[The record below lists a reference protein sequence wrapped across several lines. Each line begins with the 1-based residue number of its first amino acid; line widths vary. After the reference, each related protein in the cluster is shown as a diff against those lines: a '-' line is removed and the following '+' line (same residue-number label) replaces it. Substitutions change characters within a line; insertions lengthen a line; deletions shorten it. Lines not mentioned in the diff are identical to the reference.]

1 MISGVIDL
9 PVASWR
15 GVIGCGVT
23 FFAGEGMVRHLVS
36 WIGRITAALVAA
48 VAVMCATIC
57 AVVAQPA
64 ETRVALVIG
73 NSAYRSAGVLDNPQR
88 DAKLMAERLKTAGFK
103 VTLLVDA
110 DQQAMKRAMV
120 EFGRELRSSEAVG
133 LFYYAGHGL
142 QVNGLNYLVPVNAN
156 IKDETEVGIETV
168 SLADFLAT
176 MERAKSRINIVVL
189 DACRN
194 NPFSSNFRTDSAG
207 LARVDAPAGTYVAY
221 ATSPGSVASDGTGRN
236 SPYTKALAE
245 TVLKA
250 SMPIEQVF
258 KEVRR
263 AVQEETGGQQ
273 TPWEASSIS
282 ADFSFMRGTGQAAP
296 QPSRGPSAADL
307 AREKDL
313 ELAFWN
319 SIKDSSNT
327 SLFRSY
333 LQQYPR
339 GTFVP
344 IARARI
350 EEIEAKLAVA
360 KAPPPVT
367 TGQGQGA
374 PAASA
379 RGPAPVFAD
388 SGRRSLQEPELVRL
402 TCEQLWRARNEMF
415 ARNGYCF
422 GTSAAQQVFGTRGC
436 TTSRQDI
443 LSPVEIQ
450 NMRLIKAVEDRKACG
465 AVTTAAFAP
474 AGRSVSQSQAGGF
487 WHYVTGLDPKGDN
500 FLALKVAPNVRS
512 ERIAKMGP
520 DTPLKILNA
529 QGDWRQVQLKD
540 GRTGWAHSR
549 YIRCCREP

>member
-1 MISGVIDL
+1 MGRHSKWRSGK
-9 PVASWR
+9 
-15 GVIGCGVT
+15 
-23 FFAGEGMVRHLVS
+23 AG
-36 WIGRITAALVAA
+36 ALLAA
-48 VAVMCATIC
+48 VVTVMCAM
-57 AVVAQPA
+57 ASASFAQPA

-73 NSAYRSAGVLDNPQR
+73 NSAYQSAGALDNPQR
-88 DAKLMAERLKTAGFK
+88 DAKLMAERLKTAGFT

-120 EFGRELRSSEAVG
+120 DFGRELRSSEAVG

-168 SLADFLAT
+168 GLADFLAT

-194 NPFSSNFRTDSAG
+194 NPFSSNFRTESAG

-221 ATSPGSVASDGTGRN
+221 ATSPGSVASDGAGRN

-245 TVLKA
+245 TILKPG
-250 SMPIEQVF
+250 MPIEQVF

-282 ADFSFMRGTGQAAP
+282 ADFAFLRGAGPTP
-296 QPSRGPSAADL
+296 PVSRTPSQADL
-307 AREKDL
+307 AREKEL

-319 SIKDSSNT
+319 SIKESSNT
-327 SLFRSY
+327 ALFRSY

-344 IARARI
+344 IARVRI
-350 EEIEAKLAVA
+350 EEIEKKDAQL
-360 KAPPPVT
+360 KAPPVT
-367 TGQGQGA
+367 PGQQGQGA
-374 PAASA
+374 AAGSG

-388 SGRRSLQEPELVRL
+388 SGRRNLQEGELTRL
-402 TCEQLWRARNEMF
+402 SCEQLWLARNEMF

-443 LSPVEIQ
+443 LSAVEIQ
-450 NMRLIKAVEDRKACG
+450 NMRLIKGVEDRKACG
-465 AVTTAAFAP
+465 AITTAAFAP
-474 AGRSVSQSQAGGF
+474 AGRSVAQPQQTGGP

-500 FLALKVAPNVRS
+500 FLALKVAPDVRS

-520 DTPLKILNA
+520 DTPLKILGA
-529 QGDWRQVQLKD
+529 RGDWRQVQLKD

-549 YIRCCREP
+549 YIKCCREQ

>member
-1 MISGVIDL
+1 MG
-9 PVASWR
+9 
-15 GVIGCGVT
+15 
-23 FFAGEGMVRHLVS
+23 RHLRR
-36 WIGRITAALVAA
+36 WMGGAGLLAVAA
-48 VAVMCATIC
+48 IMCVCSVA
-57 AVVAQPA
+57 AQPA
-64 ETRVALVIG
+64 ETRIALVIG
-73 NSAYRSAGVLDNPQR
+73 NSAYQSAGTLDNPQR
-88 DAKLMAERLKTAGFK
+88 DAKLMAERLKTAGFA

-120 EFGRELRSSEAVG
+120 DFGRELRSSEAVG

-176 MERAKSRINIVVL
+176 MERARSRINIVVL

-194 NPFSSNFRTDSAG
+194 NPFASNFRTESAG
-207 LARVDAPAGTYVAY
+207 LARVDAPAGTFVAY
-221 ATSPGSVASDGTGRN
+221 ATSPGSVASDGAGRN

-245 TVLKA
+245 TVLKPG
-250 SMPIEQVF
+250 MPIEQVF
-258 KEVRR
+258 KDVRR
-263 AVQEETGGQQ
+263 AVQDETGGQQ

-282 ADFSFMRGTGQAAP
+282 ADFSFIRGAGQAAP
-296 QPSRGPSAADL
+296 ASRVPSATDL
-307 AREKDL
+307 AREKEL

-319 SIKDSSNT
+319 SIKDSLNT

-344 IARARI
+344 IARTRI
-350 EEIEAKLAVA
+350 EEIERKDAAA
-360 KAPPPVT
+360 KAPPVT

-374 PAASA
+374 PAGSG

-388 SGRRSLQEPELVRL
+388 SSRRNLQEPELTRL
-402 TCEQLWRARNEMF
+402 TCEQLWLARNEMF

-443 LSPVEIQ
+443 LSAVEIQ

-465 AVTTAAFAP
+465 AITTAAFAP
-474 AGRSVSQSQAGGF
+474 GRSVSQPQPSSGS

-500 FLALKVAPNVRS
+500 FLALKVAPDVRS

-520 DTPLKILNA
+520 DTPLKILSA
-529 QGDWRQVQLKD
+529 RGDWRQVQLKD

>member
-1 MISGVIDL
+1 MIL
-9 PVASWR
+9 A
-15 GVIGCGVT
+15 
-23 FFAGEGMVRHLVS
+23 
-36 WIGRITAALVAA
+36 VAA
-48 VAVMCATIC
+48 VVFAAVNA
-57 AVVAQPA
+57 ASAQPA
-64 ETRVALVIG
+64 ETRIALVIG
-73 NSAYRSAGVLDNPQR
+73 NSAYKSAGVLDNPQH
-88 DAKLMAERLKTAGFK
+88 DARLMAERLKTAGFT

-110 DQQAMKRAMV
+110 DQQTMKRAMV
-120 EFGRELRSSEAVG
+120 DFGRELRSSEAVG

-168 SLADFLAT
+168 SLGDFLAT

-194 NPFSSNFRTDSAG
+194 NPFARSFRSESAG
-207 LARVDAPAGTYVAY
+207 LARVDAPAGTFVGY
-221 ATSPGSVASDGTGRN
+221 ATAPGSVASDGAGRN

-245 TVLKA
+245 MLLKPGV
-250 SMPIEQVF
+250 PIEQTF

-263 AVQEETGGQQ
+263 SVLDETGGQQ

-282 ADFSFMRGTGQAAP
+282 ADFSFVRGAGQTAT
-296 QPSRGPSAADL
+296 QPSRAPAAADL
-307 AREKDL
+307 AREKEL

-319 SIKDSSNT
+319 SIKGSINPG
-327 SLFRSY
+327 LFRSY

-350 EEIEAKLAVA
+350 DEIEAKVAAA
-360 KAPPPVT
+360 KAPPPT

-374 PAASA
+374 RAASA

-388 SGRRSLQEPELVRL
+388 SGRRNLQEPELVRL
-402 TCEQLWRARNEMF
+402 TCEQLWLARNEMF

-422 GTSAAQQVFGTRGC
+422 GTPAAQQVFGTRGC

-450 NMRLIKAVEDRKACG
+450 NMRLMKAVEDRKACG
-465 AVTTAAFAP
+465 AITTAAFAP
-474 AGRSVSQSQAGGF
+474 AGRSVSQPQQVGGS

-500 FLALKVAPNVRS
+500 FLALKVAPDVRS

-549 YIRCCREP
+549 YIKCCREQ

>member
-1 MISGVIDL
+1 
-9 PVASWR
+9 
-15 GVIGCGVT
+15 
-23 FFAGEGMVRHLVS
+23 MVRRLR
-36 WIGRITAALVAA
+36 WRIRRGGSILAAAA
-48 VAVMCATIC
+48 VACLIAN
-57 AVVAQPA
+57 AVAAQPA
-64 ETRVALVIG
+64 ETRIALVIG
-73 NSAYRSAGVLDNPQR
+73 NSAYQSAGPLDNPQH
-88 DAKLMAERLKTAGFK
+88 DAKLMAERLRTAGFT

-120 EFGRELRSSEAVG
+120 DFGRELRSSEAVG

-194 NPFSSNFRTDSAG
+194 NPFARSFRAENAG
-207 LARVDAPAGTYVAY
+207 LARVDAPAGTFVGY
-221 ATSPGSVASDGTGRN
+221 ATAPGSVASDGSSRN

-245 TVLKA
+245 TLLKPG
-250 SMPIEQVF
+250 MPIEQVF

-263 AVQEETGGQQ
+263 SVLDETGGQQ

-282 ADFSFMRGTGQAAP
+282 ADFSFVRGAGQAAP
-296 QPSRGPSAADL
+296 QPSRGPSQADL
-307 AREKDL
+307 AREKEL

-319 SIKDSSNT
+319 SIKDSPNT
-327 SLFRSY
+327 GLFRSY

-350 EEIEAKLAVA
+350 EEIEAKVAAA
-360 KAPPPVT
+360 KAPPPT
-367 TGQGQGA
+367 TGQGQA
-374 PAASA
+374 PA
-379 RGPAPVFAD
+379 RRPAPVFAD
-388 SGRRSLQEPELVRL
+388 SGRRNLQEPELARL
-402 TCEQLWRARNEMF
+402 TCEQLWLARNEMF

-443 LSPVEIQ
+443 LSAVEIQ

-465 AVTTAAFAP
+465 AITTAAFAP
-474 AGRSVSQSQAGGF
+474 AGRSVSQPQQAGGP

-500 FLALKVAPNVRS
+500 FLALKVAPDVRA

-549 YIRCCREP
+549 YIRCCREQ

>member
-1 MISGVIDL
+1 M
-9 PVASWR
+9 
-15 GVIGCGVT
+15 
-23 FFAGEGMVRHLVS
+23 
-36 WIGRITAALVAA
+36 LVAA
-48 VAVMCATIC
+48 VVIMCVMAS
-57 AVVAQPA
+57 ASFAQPA
-64 ETRVALVIG
+64 ETRIALVIG
-73 NSAYRSAGVLDNPQR
+73 NSAYQSAGTLDNPQR
-88 DAKLMAERLKTAGFK
+88 DAKLMAERLKTAGFT

-120 EFGRELRSSEAVG
+120 DFGRELRSSEAVG

-176 MERAKSRINIVVL
+176 MERSKSRINIVVL

-221 ATSPGSVASDGTGRN
+221 ATSPGSVASDGAGRN

-245 TVLKA
+245 TVLKPG
-250 SMPIEQVF
+250 MPIEQVF

-282 ADFSFMRGTGQAAP
+282 ADFSFVRGAGQTTAQ
-296 QPSRGPSAADL
+296 QPSRAPSQADL
-307 AREKDL
+307 AREKEL

-319 SIKDSSNT
+319 SIKDSPNT

-350 EEIEAKLAVA
+350 EEIEKKDAAAKG
-360 KAPPPVT
+360 PPVT
-367 TGQGQGA
+367 TGQQST
-374 PAASA
+374 PAGSA

-388 SGRRSLQEPELVRL
+388 SGRRSLQEPELTRL
-402 TCEQLWRARNEMF
+402 SCEQLWLARNEMF

-450 NMRLIKAVEDRKACG
+450 NMRLIKAAEDRKACG
-465 AVTTAAFAP
+465 AITTAAFAP
-474 AGRSVSQSQAGGF
+474 GRSVAQPQQTGGS

-500 FLALKVAPNVRS
+500 FLALKVAPDVRS

-520 DTPLKILNA
+520 DTPLKILGA
-529 QGDWRQVQLKD
+529 RGDWRQVQLKD

-549 YIRCCREP
+549 YIRCCREQ